1 MTNSKVKMVEKDNN
15 LYYNLFIIRK
25 KKVVQMKLNEKLIKL
40 RKENGLSQEEFS
52 NMINVSRQS
61 VSKWENGEVIPDVN
75 KITEIVKKFNVSY
88 DYLLN
93 DEIESEEN
101 NTNISDNNSK
111 KPKSKKLLR
120 IILIIFL
127 IYLLTCIYKFIAFYQ
142 FYSIA
147 NSFSE
152 KNYWM
157 VEDYK
162 SSNPLNDIRFNTT
175 KVNNKIINSSYPS
188 DTSNAIKDE
197 NGNIIPNNIEFTDID
212 KKISYDLYYDKDKN
226 MYIYHDRKKDMI
238 NDEEIE
244 GLFTDKN
251 IIKETTLSHIP
262 SGFKEIFLASIDP
275 RYYYVSIVNR
285 QFRGVS
291 FLNNIKIKVQ
301 LNNDYLVERVD
312 QKYEYNGLVA
322 ITFSYDYVQ
331 DHFDEI
337 IEPSEK
343 YNNKILYEEE

>member
-1 MTNSKVKMVEKDNN
+1 
-15 LYYNLFIIRK
+15 
-25 KKVVQMKLNEKLIKL
+25 MKLNEKLIKL
-40 RKENGLSQEEFS
+40 RKEKGLSQEEFS

-61 VSKWENGEVIPDVN
+61 VSKWENGEVIPDVD

-101 NTNISDNNSK
+101 NTNISDNSPK
-111 KPKSKKLLR
+111 KPKSKKVLKV
-120 IILIIFL
+120 ILIIFL
-127 IYLLTCIYKFIAFYQ
+127 IYLLICIYKFIAFYR

-152 KNYWM
+152 KNYWIAQNCKTP
-157 VEDYK
+157 D
-162 SSNPLNDIRFNTT
+162 PLNDVTFNTT
-175 KVNNKIINSSYPS
+175 KVNNKILESSYPS
-188 DTSNAIKDE
+188 DTSNTIKDE
-197 NGNIIPNNIEFTDID
+197 NGNIIPSNIKFTDFD
-212 KKISYDLYYDKDKN
+212 KKISYDLYYDKNKN

-251 IIKETTLSHIP
+251 IIKETTLSYIP

-275 RYYYVSIVNR
+275 RYYYVSIINR
-285 QFRGVS
+285 QFRATS
-291 FLNNIKIKVQ
+291 FLNDMKIKVQ
-301 LNNDYLVERVD
+301 LNNDCLVESID
-312 QKYEYNGLVA
+312 QKYEYNGLLS

-337 IEPSEK
+337 KDPSEK
-343 YNNKILYEEE
+343 YNKKILYEEE